1 MAAGIGGSDGWTLWE
16 AVVTFLSSSGVV
28 TLLGSMIWAV
38 RKSGKDDEQLSKL
51 RTDFDDRKEETT
63 ILFGHVNDKIDGIN
77 NKLSD
82 TATRTDI
89 DRLRSDISLQI
100 QTLTGHVMNAFR
112 RGDV

>member
-16 AVVTFLSSSGVV
+16 AVVTFLNSGGVV
-28 TLLGSMIWAV
+28 TILGSMIWAV
-38 RKSGKDDEQLSKL
+38 RRGGRSDEQIEKL
-51 RTDFDDRKEETT
+51 RIDFDERKEETT
-63 ILFGHVNDKIDGIN
+63 SLFGHVNDKIDAIN
-77 NKLSD
+77 NKLTD

-112 RGDV
+112 RSDV